1 MSRTFLYARVST
13 AGQDTAN
20 QVLEAKQAGFEIAA
34 GRIVEETVSGTVP
47 ALERKGFAALVE
59 HKLEDGDTLVVTKL
73 DRLGRNTADV
83 LATVERLQAKGV
95 RLHCLAIPGTDLT
108 SAAGRLTLTVLAAV
122 AQFERDLLVERTHA
136 GLAKARAEG
145 RNGGRPDALTEVQKA
160 QIRAAL
166 ASGTTSARALAK
178 AYGVAPNTILKVR
191 AGTARST

>member
-20 QVLEAKQAGFEIAA
+20 QVLEVEKAGFVLAKT
-34 GRIVEETVSGTVP
+34 RIVEETVSGTVP
-47 ALERKGFAALVE
+47 AMEREGFAALIE

-73 DRLGRNTADV
+73 DRLGRNTQDV

-95 RLHCLAIPGTDLT
+95 RLYCLAIPGTDLT

-145 RNGGRPDALTEVQKA
+145 RNGGRPDALTDAQKTE
-160 QIRAAL
+160 IRAAL
-166 ASGTTSARALAK
+166 ATGTTTARALAK
-178 AYGVAPNTILKVR
+178 EYAVSPNTILKVKR
-191 AGTARST
+191 AASTPA